1 MQINNIF
8 SSFVAIDTLH
18 NIDNETIIDYIFDL
32 KSKRSKSEEQKQSN
46 KLGWQS
52 ENLDIS
58 LPIFNTLFNEIN
70 KRTQETHNAIGLKE
84 NLENKLDTAWVNVNT
99 NGGYNVQH
107 KHMNACFSG
116 TYYLRGV
123 ESGAEGDIVFKNTNE
138 IDYHMHPHISVEK
151 YTNITSGAYNIS
163 PEKGKLILFP
173 SWLEHYVEPN
183 LTNENRIT
191 LSFDT
196 KIFNR

>member
-138 IDYHMHPHISVEK
+138 AEDLFEK
-151 YTNITSGAYNIS
+151 LTTDIPALKEFMDKWENKKKVIPKFKRPLKI
-163 PEKGKLILFP
+163 GKNGEQKN
-173 SWLEHYVEPN
+173 S
-183 LTNENRIT
+183 
-191 LSFDT
+191 
-196 KIFNR
+196 

>member
-84 NLENKLDTAWVNVNT
+84 NLENKLDTI
-99 NGGYNVQH
+99 
-107 KHMNACFSG
+107 K
-116 TYYLRGV
+116 
-123 ESGAEGDIVFKNTNE
+123 
-138 IDYHMHPHISVEK
+138 
-151 YTNITSGAYNIS
+151 
-163 PEKGKLILFP
+163 
-173 SWLEHYVEPN
+173 
-183 LTNENRIT
+183 RIA
-191 LSFDT
+191 
-196 KIFNR
+196 NYG